1 MTAHAHI
8 AGRVTA
14 YPRKTDCGVDGIYA
28 QRSTET
34 SRSSPVAAQRC
45 AEGAG
50 LDGGDLGRS
59 TIICAVHHTRRNS
72 TDDDLPMNVFA
83 TSRIYTSLTGTT
95 HIPLPLPRSSQR
107 IRSCL
112 PLSFWR
118 RPRLSARGGEQ
129 CVWANISY
137 ASAQPAS
144 AVGLVPLGCYA
155 DLTENGN
162 AACLGNSWFVTETS
176 RKARQIGCSTAI
188 VTAGVYRSPRALVL
202 PAISRGS
209 FSDDRAGLRA
219 TSPYPERNP
228 YPCYLDN
235 GFPAWL
241 PVTVSF
247 GQPA

>member
-95 HIPLPLPRSSQR
+95 SSGPV
-107 IRSCL
+107 SCL
-112 PLSFWR
+112 
-118 RPRLSARGGEQ
+118 
-129 CVWANISY
+129 
-137 ASAQPAS
+137 AQ
-144 AVGLVPLGCYA
+144 LHRYQ
-155 DLTENGN
+155 
-162 AACLGNSWFVTETS
+162 ETH
-176 RKARQIGCSTAI
+176 
-188 VTAGVYRSPRALVL
+188 
-202 PAISRGS
+202 
-209 FSDDRAGLRA
+209 A
-219 TSPYPERNP
+219 TSGMDKTRLAP
-228 YPCYLDN
+228 
-235 GFPAWL
+235 
-241 PVTVSF
+241 
-247 GQPA
+247 

>member
-95 HIPLPLPRSSQR
+95 LSSGVVE
-107 IRSCL
+107 
-112 PLSFWR
+112 FWQ
-118 RPRLSARGGEQ
+118 LAECILFVFNVALDIAIG
-129 CVWANISY
+129 SY
-137 ASAQPAS
+137 EPS
-144 AVGLVPLGCYA
+144 
-155 DLTENGN
+155 
-162 AACLGNSWFVTETS
+162 
-176 RKARQIGCSTAI
+176 
-188 VTAGVYRSPRALVL
+188 
-202 PAISRGS
+202 
-209 FSDDRAGLRA
+209 
-219 TSPYPERNP
+219 
-228 YPCYLDN
+228 
-235 GFPAWL
+235 
-241 PVTVSF
+241 
-247 GQPA
+247 

>member
-95 HIPLPLPRSSQR
+95 FAE
-107 IRSCL
+107 IRL
-112 PLSFWR
+112 FKR
-118 RPRLSARGGEQ
+118 
-129 CVWANISY
+129 
-137 ASAQPAS
+137 
-144 AVGLVPLGCYA
+144 
-155 DLTENGN
+155 
-162 AACLGNSWFVTETS
+162 
-176 RKARQIGCSTAI
+176 
-188 VTAGVYRSPRALVL
+188 L
-202 PAISRGS
+202 PARDLDGARCDRLLGPVTWKQPLFWASR
-209 FSDDRAGLRA
+209 
-219 TSPYPERNP
+219 
-228 YPCYLDN
+228 
-235 GFPAWL
+235 L
-241 PVTVSF
+241 PV
-247 GQPA
+247 GP

>member
-95 HIPLPLPRSSQR
+95 
-107 IRSCL
+107 
-112 PLSFWR
+112 
-118 RPRLSARGGEQ
+118 
-129 CVWANISY
+129 
-137 ASAQPAS
+137 
-144 AVGLVPLGCYA
+144 
-155 DLTENGN
+155 T
-162 AACLGNSWFVTETS
+162 NSGKS
-176 RKARQIGCSTAI
+176 I
-188 VTAGVYRSPRALVL
+188 
-202 PAISRGS
+202 
-209 FSDDRAGLRA
+209 
-219 TSPYPERNP
+219 
-228 YPCYLDN
+228 
-235 GFPAWL
+235 
-241 PVTVSF
+241 
-247 GQPA
+247 

>member
-95 HIPLPLPRSSQR
+95 LHGVMPNMHR
-107 IRSCL
+107 I
-112 PLSFWR
+112 
-118 RPRLSARGGEQ
+118 
-129 CVWANISY
+129 
-137 ASAQPAS
+137 
-144 AVGLVPLGCYA
+144 
-155 DLTENGN
+155 DTGN
-162 AACLGNSWFVTETS
+162 AEA
-176 RKARQIGCSTAI
+176 
-188 VTAGVYRSPRALVL
+188 
-202 PAISRGS
+202 
-209 FSDDRAGLRA
+209 
-219 TSPYPERNP
+219 
-228 YPCYLDN
+228 
-235 GFPAWL
+235 
-241 PVTVSF
+241 
-247 GQPA
+247 

>member
-95 HIPLPLPRSSQR
+95 VATAEAH
-107 IRSCL
+107 
-112 PLSFWR
+112 
-118 RPRLSARGGEQ
+118 
-129 CVWANISY
+129 
-137 ASAQPAS
+137 
-144 AVGLVPLGCYA
+144 
-155 DLTENGN
+155 
-162 AACLGNSWFVTETS
+162 FVTTNTLRNEAM
-176 RKARQIGCSTAI
+176 RM
-188 VTAGVYRSPRALVL
+188 PRINSVILL
-202 PAISRGS
+202 TYKGTTR
-209 FSDDRAGLRA
+209 RL
-219 TSPYPERNP
+219 
-228 YPCYLDN
+228 
-235 GFPAWL
+235 
-241 PVTVSF
+241 
-247 GQPA
+247 

>member
-95 HIPLPLPRSSQR
+95 HGGRHGRNAIPV
-107 IRSCL
+107 
-112 PLSFWR
+112 R
-118 RPRLSARGGEQ
+118 RQ
-129 CVWANISY
+129 
-137 ASAQPAS
+137 
-144 AVGLVPLGCYA
+144 
-155 DLTENGN
+155 
-162 AACLGNSWFVTETS
+162 
-176 RKARQIGCSTAI
+176 
-188 VTAGVYRSPRALVL
+188 
-202 PAISRGS
+202 
-209 FSDDRAGLRA
+209 A
-219 TSPYPERNP
+219 T
-228 YPCYLDN
+228 
-235 GFPAWL
+235 
-241 PVTVSF
+241 
-247 GQPA
+247 